1 MYSYAYFMA
10 GRVEDAWRM
19 QERKPRENYRR
30 QDYIWR
36 AMLLAVVERTDDAT
50 RPWRTRLPI
59 SHPTRRTHQP
69 ESRKCPSVLTLSGCE
84 PTVAPIALTFAP
96 NFAPARFARNR
107 RTEGRRWIALD
118 PGRPA
123 AADLKSPGWR
133 IGALMP
139 VLQELLG

>member
-36 AMLLAVVERTDDAT
+36 AMLLAVVGRTDDAHASVADALT
-50 RPWRTRLPI
+50 RF

-84 PTVAPIALTFAP
+84 PT
-96 NFAPARFARNR
+96 R
-107 RTEGRRWIALD
+107 RTHRTHVRTQLRTCEVRT
-118 PGRPA
+118 
-123 AADLKSPGWR
+123 
-133 IGALMP
+133 
-139 VLQELLG
+139 